1 MIDPDSIKT
10 PASRRSEPGPL
21 RSESINAI
29 NFDLEIN
36 SLAGSRVDVST
47 STNDKDSEKL
57 AMDPTDLR
65 VIRRLSDRVN
75 VLPVVARADV
85 LTDEK
90 LFAVKAAIRRDL
102 HESKL
107 EFGVFGPAK
116 VDEEPNNSGRL
127 SATASAD
134 ESTESASPSNT
145 PSNGSGQQTDEGF
158 GSEES
163 EEEERRPRPVIKLNQ
178 RRKLTR
184 STSRSRLEQS
194 VFDDKR
200 GPMSLETVDPDSLAM
215 IRFSAAQLSK
225 DTPHLLDLMP
235 FAVIMPEQT
244 SRVRRALKAPPPLRP
259 VSACSADSAVAQS
272 PVTTNGDKPDSETN
286 GTPTPTASLKKSPS
300 IDHIPPPFIQTPR
313 DLRNVFVRKFRWGSV
328 DVLDPV
334 HCDFAALRNA
344 ILSTHF
350 KVSLYFKVLYQ
361 VN

>member
-36 SLAGSRVDVST
+36 SLTGSRVDVST

-90 LFAVKAAIRRDL
+90 LSAVKAAIRRDL

-163 EEEERRPRPVIKLNQ
+163 EEEER
-178 RRKLTR
+178 
-184 STSRSRLEQS
+184 E
-194 VFDDKR
+194 DK
-200 GPMSLETVDPDSLAM
+200 V
-215 IRFSAAQLSK
+215 
-225 DTPHLLDLMP
+225 
-235 FAVIMPEQT
+235 
-244 SRVRRALKAPPPLRP
+244 
-259 VSACSADSAVAQS
+259 
-272 PVTTNGDKPDSETN
+272 
-286 GTPTPTASLKKSPS
+286 
-300 IDHIPPPFIQTPR
+300 
-313 DLRNVFVRKFRWGSV
+313 
-328 DVLDPV
+328 
-334 HCDFAALRNA
+334 
-344 ILSTHF
+344 
-350 KVSLYFKVLYQ
+350 
-361 VN
+361 